1 MATPQGTREQR
12 GEVHAG
18 IMTGFRIHL
27 RILIAHAC
35 AIDYTLG
42 QGRAASLGETRNA
55 HYP

>member
-55 HYP
+55 HYC